1 MEKYEQLEFEITKKL
16 GHSDN
21 LEQRCFDNNGD
32 EIKIGDSVVAVRGE
46 AKLNCVEGIVKNIIH
61 DEGYGMYIT
70 VVSYGGK
77 ILERNGR
84 PFLYEVVK
92 NTF

>member
-61 DEGYGMYIT
+61 YYIGKGLIKR
-70 VVSYGGK
+70 VSRGVDK
-77 ILERNGR
+77 RLK
-84 PFLYEVVK
+84 V
-92 NTF
+92 